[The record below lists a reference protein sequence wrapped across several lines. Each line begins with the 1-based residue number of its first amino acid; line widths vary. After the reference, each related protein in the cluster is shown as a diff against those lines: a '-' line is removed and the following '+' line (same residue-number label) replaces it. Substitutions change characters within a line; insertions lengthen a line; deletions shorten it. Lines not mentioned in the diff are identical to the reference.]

1 MSRLPEPRQ
10 PGAPRAKR
18 SDEPTAIRPSSA
30 SFESRT
36 MTSAEITALFARRQ
50 EAFDALDA
58 ALLSVD
64 YTSDC
69 RLESPTAGVVH
80 GRLGVEKVYRAWF
93 DAFLDLKIR
102 STSLVVD
109 GARAAQVIDV
119 EGTDIGGFMGLP
131 ATGKT
136 AHFTAVCIFEFRD
149 RLIARERRIYD
160 FTGVLIQIGVLK
172 TKAI

>member
-1 MSRLPEPRQ
+1 
-10 PGAPRAKR
+10 
-18 SDEPTAIRPSSA
+18 
-30 SFESRT
+30 
-36 MTSAEITALFARRQ
+36 MTPAEISAFFARRQ
-50 EAFDALDA
+50 EAWDTLDA
-58 ALLSVD
+58 AVLASD

-69 RLESPTAGVVH
+69 RLESPTAGIVR
-80 GRLGVEKVYRAWF
+80 GRLGVEQVFRAWF
-93 DAFLDLKIR
+93 DAFLDLK
-102 STSLVVD
+102 TTGTLLVVD
-109 GARAAQVIDV
+109 GAHVAQLIEV

-172 TKAI
+172 TKAL